1 MPGIGTPAWGRHT
14 RPVSTRLPLIAI
26 LAAASAAVLVWGLGR
41 GDGAPATAAPAAV
54 SPPPAV
60 APAAEPAL
68 AASQASGGVAATA
81 PPAGLSI
88 EQWATVEAGLATH
101 PQPAAERQRL
111 RRYFEWS
118 DAVRRW
124 RGARHDFALAQQVNA
139 GLADRLANDEV
150 SVPEARQIKAALLQ
164 TLVADEAGRVAALQ
178 AFDAGLP
185 ASAGP
190 SAHEQAFQQRQAALV
205 AAWQAR
211 PAAERDPA
219 ALTRQLEALRRSH
232 FQKENTR

>member
-1 MPGIGTPAWGRHT
+1 MSH
-14 RPVSTRLPLIAI
+14 RLPLIAI
-26 LAAASAAVLVWGLGR
+26 LAAASAAVLVWGLR
-41 GDGAPATAAPAAV
+41 TPEPVPAVAVPAANRPPAGAAPAPVADPV
-54 SPPPAV
+54 PAPGVVV
-60 APAAEPAL
+60 AT
-68 AASQASGGVAATA
+68 TA
-81 PPAGLSI
+81 PPAGLTA

-124 RGARHDFALAQQVNA
+124 RGTRHDFALAQQVDA
-139 GLADRLANDEV
+139 GLAERLANDEV
-150 SVPEARQIKAALLQ
+150 SVPEARQLKAALLQ
-164 TLVADEAGRVAALQ
+164 TLLPDEAARVAALQ

-205 AAWQAR
+205 ATWQAQ
-211 PAAERDPA
+211 PAAQRDPA

-232 FQKENTR
+232 FQKESTR